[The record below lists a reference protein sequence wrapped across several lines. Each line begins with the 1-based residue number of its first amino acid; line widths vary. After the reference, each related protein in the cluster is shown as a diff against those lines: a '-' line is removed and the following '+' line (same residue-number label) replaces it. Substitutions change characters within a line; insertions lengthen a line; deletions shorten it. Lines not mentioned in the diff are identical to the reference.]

1 MGTPPLVALGFFLG
15 ALPACAWAAHADLS
29 RMKIPNPAVLLLVGV
44 FAVGGLLLL
53 PLEGWTLADW
63 GWRWAHLAVVLVV
76 GMGLNAAY
84 MMGAGDAK
92 LLAAAAPFVAVY
104 DTLVVLALF
113 PAMLI
118 FCWCVHRLARLTT
131 GPRLVPDWASWTS
144 GRRFPM
150 GVVIAA
156 TLLAYLLLCAVA

>member
-1 MGTPPLVALGFFLG
+1 MGTPPLVALAFLLG
-15 ALPACAWAAHADLS
+15 ALAPCAWAAHADLS
-29 RMKIPNPAVLLLVGV
+29 RMKIPNNAVLLLAAV
-44 FAVGGLLLL
+44 FAVVGLACL

-63 GWRWAHLAVVLVV
+63 GWRWTHLVVVLIL
-76 GMGLNAAY
+76 GMLLNGAG

-92 LLAAAAPFVAVY
+92 LLAAAAPFVALS
-104 DTLVVLALF
+104 DGILALTLF

-118 FCWCVHRLARLTT
+118 LCWAVHRLARLTT
-131 GPRLVPDWASWTS
+131 GPRLVPEWASWTS

-156 TLLAYLLLCAVA
+156 TLLAYLLICATA